1 MLLFNQGGDVMNTA
15 KTGSFISQL
24 RKEKGL
30 TQKQLADALG
40 VTDKAVS
47 RWENAKNYPDIEL
60 LEQIAQFFDVTVS
73 ELLEGKR
80 IPKENLADISENQVV
95 EQIKNN
101 KKSKKKY
108 QLTIAVILCMI
119 IAFFSLL
126 VVLVPGI
133 VGYDDS
139 IGFLFLF
146 IGSFIPLLA
155 IPLLTIFIIKN
166 KLSKKYIVVF
176 SCLLFF
182 QLVFVINLF
191 WGFLAI
197 GDYLRTYAPLVS
209 SVVEL
214 ILCVI
219 LINKLNYIKKDD
231 ELPNPKTK
239 KNK

>member
-1 MLLFNQGGDVMNTA
+1 MNTE
-15 KTGSFISQL
+15 KTGKFIYQL

-30 TQKQLADALG
+30 TQKQLADAIG

-47 RWENAKNYPDIEL
+47 RWETAKNYPDIEL
-60 LEQIAQFFDVTVS
+60 LEQIARFFGVTVS

-108 QLTIAVILCMI
+108 QLTVAVILCMI
-119 IAFFSLL
+119 MALFSLL
-126 VVLVPGI
+126 VVLEPGI
-133 VGYDDS
+133 VGYDDA
-139 IGFLFLF
+139 IGMLFVF
-146 IGSFIPLLA
+146 YIGPFIPLLA
-155 IPLLTIFIIKN
+155 IPLLIIFIIKN
-166 KLSKKYIVVF
+166 KLSKKYIVIF

-182 QLVFVINLF
+182 QLVFVLNMYL
-191 WGFLAI
+191 GFLTV
-197 GDYLRTYAPLVS
+197 GDLRGYIPLVS

-219 LINKLNYIKKDD
+219 LINKLNYIKEDD
-231 ELPNPKTK
+231 ELPKQK
-239 KNK
+239 KKRFLF

>member
-1 MLLFNQGGDVMNTA
+1 MNTA

-47 RWENAKNYPDIEL
+47 RWETAKNYPDIEL

-126 VVLVPGI
+126 VVLEPGI

-146 IGSFIPLLA
+146 IGPFIPLLV
-155 IPLLTIFIIKN
+155 IPLLIIFTIKN
-166 KLSKKYIVVF
+166 KLSKKYIVIF

-182 QLVFVINLF
+182 QLVFVINMFL
-191 WGFLAI
+191 GFFASE
-197 GDYLRTYAPLVS
+197 DELRTYAPLVS

-214 ILCVI
+214 VLCVI

-231 ELPNPKTK
+231 ELPNPKIK

>member
-1 MLLFNQGGDVMNTA
+1 MNTA

-30 TQKQLADALG
+30 TQKQLADAIG

-47 RWENAKNYPDIEL
+47 RWETAKNYPDIEL
-60 LEQIAQFFDVTVS
+60 LEQIAQFFNVTVS

-108 QLTIAVILCMI
+108 QLTIIIILCMI
-119 IAFFSLL
+119 IALFSLL
-126 VVLVPGI
+126 VVLEPGI

-146 IGSFIPLLA
+146 IGPFIPLLA
-155 IPLLTIFIIKN
+155 ISLLIIFIIKN
-166 KLSKKYIVVF
+166 KLSKKYIVIF

-182 QLVFVINLF
+182 QLIFVLNMF
-191 WGFLAI
+191 SGFLAI
-197 GDYLRTYAPLVS
+197 GDYPRTYVPLIS

-214 ILCVI
+214 IVCAI
-219 LINKLNYIKKDD
+219 LINKLSYIKKDD
-231 ELPNPKTK
+231 ELPNPKIK
-239 KNK
+239 K

>member
-1 MLLFNQGGDVMNTA
+1 MFNQGGDVMNTA

-40 VTDKAVS
+40 VTDEAVS
-47 RWENAKNYPDIEL
+47 RWETAKNYPDIEL

-73 ELLEGKR
+73 ELLEGKK

-108 QLTIAVILCMI
+108 QLTIAIITIAIILCMI
-119 IAFFSLL
+119 IAFFSFL
-126 VVLVPGI
+126 VVLEPGI

-146 IGSFIPLLA
+146 IGPFIPLLV
-155 IPLLTIFIIKN
+155 IPLLIIFTIKN
-166 KLSKKYIVVF
+166 KLSKKYIVIF

-182 QLVFVINLF
+182 QLVFVINMFL
-191 WGFLAI
+191 GFFAI
-197 GDYLRTYAPLVS
+197 EDELRIYAPLVS

-214 ILCVI
+214 VLCVI
-219 LINKLNYIKKDD
+219 LVNKLNYI
-231 ELPNPKTK
+231 
-239 KNK
+239 

>member
-1 MLLFNQGGDVMNTA
+1 MNTA

-47 RWENAKNYPDIEL
+47 RWETAKNYPDIEL

-108 QLTIAVILCMI
+108 QLTIAIILCMI
-119 IAFFSLL
+119 IAFFSFL
-126 VVLVPGI
+126 VVLEPGI

-146 IGSFIPLLA
+146 IGPFIPLLV
-155 IPLLTIFIIKN
+155 IPLLIIFTIKN
-166 KLSKKYIVVF
+166 KLSKKYIVIF

-182 QLVFVINLF
+182 QLVFVINMFL
-191 WGFLAI
+191 GFFASE
-197 GDYLRTYAPLVS
+197 DELRTYAPLVS

-214 ILCVI
+214 VLCVI
-219 LINKLNYIKKDD
+219 LVNKLNYIKKDD

>member
-101 KKSKKKY
+101 KISKKKY

-126 VVLVPGI
+126 IVLVPGI

-146 IGSFIPLLA
+146 IGAFIPLLA

-176 SCLLFF
+176 CCLLFF

-231 ELPNPKTK
+231 ELPNPKNK
-239 KNK
+239 KE

>member
-1 MLLFNQGGDVMNTA
+1 MNTE
-15 KTGSFISQL
+15 KTGKFISQL

-30 TQKQLADALG
+30 TQKQLSDAIG

-47 RWENAKNYPDIEL
+47 RWETAKNYPDIEL

-108 QLTIAVILCMI
+108 QLTIAIILCMI
-119 IAFFSLL
+119 MALFSLL
-126 VVLVPGI
+126 VVLEPGI
-133 VGYDDS
+133 VGYDDA
-139 IGFLFLF
+139 IGMLFLF
-146 IGSFIPLLA
+146 IGPFIPLLA
-155 IPLLTIFIIKN
+155 IPLLIIFIIKN
-166 KLSKKYIVVF
+166 KLSKKYIVIF

-182 QLVFVINLF
+182 QLVFVFNMFL
-191 WGFLAI
+191 GFLAI
-197 GDYLRTYAPLVS
+197 GDLRTYVPLIS

-219 LINKLNYIKKDD
+219 LINKLNYIIKDD

>member
-1 MLLFNQGGDVMNTA
+1 MNTE
-15 KTGSFISQL
+15 KTGNFISQL

-30 TQKQLADALG
+30 TQKQLADAIG

-47 RWENAKNYPDIEL
+47 RWETAKNYPDIEL
-60 LEQIAQFFDVTVS
+60 LEQIAHFFDVTVS

-80 IPKENLADISENQVV
+80 IPKKNLADISENQVV

-101 KKSKKKY
+101 KKNKKKY
-108 QLTIAVILCMI
+108 QLTIAVILCI
-119 IAFFSLL
+119 IMALFSLL
-126 VVLVPGI
+126 VVLEPGI
-133 VGYDDS
+133 VDYDDS

-146 IGSFIPLLA
+146 TGPFIPLLA
-155 IPLLTIFIIKN
+155 IPLLIIFTIKN
-166 KLSKKYIVVF
+166 KLSKKYIVIF

-182 QLVFVINLF
+182 QLVFVLNMF
-191 WGFLAI
+191 FAFLPF
-197 GDYLRTYAPLVS
+197 GDYLRTYVPLIS

-219 LINKLNYIKKDD
+219 LINKLNCIKKDD
-231 ELPNPKTK
+231 VLPNQKTK

>member
-47 RWENAKNYPDIEL
+47 RWETAKNYPDIEL
-60 LEQIAQFFDVTVS
+60 LEQIAQFFDVTVN

-108 QLTIAVILCMI
+108 QLTIAIILCMI
-119 IAFFSLL
+119 MALFSLL
-126 VVLVPGI
+126 VVLEPGI
-133 VGYDDS
+133 VGYDDA
-139 IGFLFLF
+139 IGMLILF
-146 IGSFIPLLA
+146 IGPFVPLLA
-155 IPLLTIFIIKN
+155 IPLLIIFIIKN
-166 KLSKKYIVVF
+166 KLSKKYIVIF

-182 QLVFVINLF
+182 QLVFVINMFL
-191 WGFLAI
+191 GFFASE
-197 GDYLRTYAPLVS
+197 DDLRTYAPLVS

-214 ILCVI
+214 VLCVI
-219 LINKLNYIKKDD
+219 LVNKLNYI
-231 ELPNPKTK
+231 
-239 KNK
+239 

>member
-1 MLLFNQGGDVMNTA
+1 MNTE
-15 KTGSFISQL
+15 KTGNFISQL

-30 TQKQLADALG
+30 TQKQLADAIG

-47 RWENAKNYPDIEL
+47 RWETAKNYPDIEL
-60 LEQIAQFFDVTVS
+60 LEQIAHFFDVTVS

-80 IPKENLADISENQVV
+80 IPKKNLADISENQVV

-101 KKSKKKY
+101 KKNKKKY
-108 QLTIAVILCMI
+108 QLTIAVILCI
-119 IAFFSLL
+119 IMALFSLL
-126 VVLVPGI
+126 VVLEPGI

-146 IGSFIPLLA
+146 MGPFIPLLA
-155 IPLLTIFIIKN
+155 IPLLIIFTIKN
-166 KLSKKYIVVF
+166 KLSKKYIVIF

-182 QLVFVINLF
+182 QLVFVLNMF
-191 WGFLAI
+191 FAFLPF
-197 GDYLRTYAPLVS
+197 GDYLRTYVPLVS
-209 SVVEL
+209 SVIEL

-219 LINKLNYIKKDD
+219 LINKLNCIKKDD
-231 ELPNPKTK
+231 VLPNPKTK

>member
-1 MLLFNQGGDVMNTA
+1 MLLFNQGGDVMNTV

-47 RWENAKNYPDIEL
+47 RWETAKNYPDIEL
-60 LEQIAQFFDVTVS
+60 LEQIAQFFDVTVN

-108 QLTIAVILCMI
+108 QLTIAIILCMI
-119 IAFFSLL
+119 MALFSLL
-126 VVLVPGI
+126 VVLEPGI
-133 VGYDDS
+133 VGYDDA
-139 IGFLFLF
+139 IGMLILF
-146 IGSFIPLLA
+146 IGPFIPLLV
-155 IPLLTIFIIKN
+155 ITLLIIFTIKN
-166 KLSKKYIVVF
+166 KLSKKYIVIF

-182 QLVFVINLF
+182 QLVFVINMFL
-191 WGFLAI
+191 GFFASE
-197 GDYLRTYAPLVS
+197 DALRTYAPLVS

-214 ILCVI
+214 VLCVI
-219 LINKLNYIKKDD
+219 LVNKLNYI
-231 ELPNPKTK
+231 
-239 KNK
+239 